1 MDPQNCG
8 SARNE
13 KGMFTTTYPGKAD
26 TVNAAQMQSLG
37 VGKSAE
43 KKSAGPV
50 EVWFLDAGY
59 NPGGLKGCWNC
70 GFRCD
75 FTDDLEGHWQRRHS
89 LRPDQTAVK
98 SFSPP
103 VATVDR
109 VVGRTRQE
117 VEIKIAALLQS
128 RATMKEYLSLKYVE
142 NDMHGVQDAASDIR
156 DIDAELVGL
165 RWVLGDADGR

>member
-26 TVNAAQMQSLG
+26 TMNAAQMQSLDKEAWRNVEIKRAAYETEPFFEPTRG
-37 VGKSAE
+37 GSA
-43 KKSAGPV
+43 PM
-50 EVWFLDAGY
+50 FI
-59 NPGGLKGCWNC
+59 
-70 GFRCD
+70 
-75 FTDDLEGHWQRRHS
+75 
-89 LRPDQTAVK
+89 
-98 SFSPP
+98 
-103 VATVDR
+103 DR

-165 RWVLGDADGR
+165 RWVLGD

>member
-1 MDPQNCG
+1 VG
-8 SARNE
+8 VS
-13 KGMFTTTYPGKAD
+13 D
-26 TVNAAQMQSLG
+26 TMNAAQMQSLG

-103 VATVDR
+103 VPTIDR
-109 VVGRTRQE
+109 VVGRTRQD
-117 VEIKIAALLQS
+117 VKQRIADLLNRRDTMRSYMKIKYA
-128 RATMKEYLSLKYVE
+128 EE
-142 NDMHGVQDAASDIR
+142 DWHGVQDAGSDLR